1 MSEET
6 DSHRDASST
15 EYLDRPFDSET
26 QAELLTLVT
35 DSIESSFAAE
45 RYSPDVV
52 FEALSNPGRRY
63 VLTFLLQT
71 SGYVPVS
78 KLVDYVAAKS
88 NAGMT
93 NEGFRRNVTVELTQ
107 THLPSLEESGFIKY
121 NMERQL
127 VMPTELTRLTEPYL
141 RVALLQQQLT
151 ETVERE

>member
-1 MSEET
+1 MSNDT
-6 DSHRDASST
+6 DTRHDIGST

-26 QAELLTLVT
+26 NEELLTLVT

-45 RYSPDVV
+45 RCSPDVI

-78 KLVDYVAAKS
+78 KLVDYVATKS
-88 NAGMT
+88 ETKMT
-93 NEGFRRNVTVELTQ
+93 DDGFRRNVTAELTQ
-107 THLPSLEESGFIKY
+107 THLPSLEESGFITY

-127 VMPTELTRLTEPYL
+127 VIPTELTRLAEPYL
-141 RVALLQQQLT
+141 RVALLQQQLA